1 VGGVLIVARRDL
13 AKAIALTMGNVM
25 KNKPLAFVLG
35 FALAASSCVAFGA
48 ESDASTK
55 QAAAKIAVNLCSS
68 CHGPGGN
75 SISPTFPKLAGQQKL
90 YVAAQLRALKGKTR
104 ADPEAHDYM
113 WGIAGTIDDSMIE
126 PLAEYYASQPPAPG
140 KPGDPKLVAEGKRF
154 FESGDDARKIQACAI
169 CHAAD
174 AQGQAIF
181 PRLAGQHAAYIV
193 RQLQVIQSNL
203 RQAPIMHGI
212 VTELKPDEM
221 KALAE
226 FLQSK

>member
-1 VGGVLIVARRDL
+1 MN
-13 AKAIALTMGNVM
+13 KCIATT
-25 KNKPLAFVLG
+25 LG
-35 FALAASSCVAFGA
+35 LALALSVSAAFAA
-48 ESDASTK
+48 ESSEAVTK
-55 QAAAKIAVNLCSS
+55 AATKVATELCSS
-68 CHGPGGN
+68 CHGPRGN

-90 YVAAQLRALKGKTR
+90 YIAAQLRALKGKTR

-113 WGIAGTIDDSMIE
+113 WGIAGSIDDSLID
-126 PLAEYYASQPPAPG
+126 PLAEYYASQPPASG
-140 KPGDPKLVAEGKRF
+140 RPGDPKLVAEGKRF
-154 FESGDDARKIQACAI
+154 YESGDSARHIQACAI

-181 PRLAGQHAAYIV
+181 PRLAGQHAAYIL
-193 RQLQVIQSNL
+193 RQLQVIQNNL

>member
-1 VGGVLIVARRDL
+1 MNRNIAAIIGATLAWGVSATQAAEAPD
-13 AKAIALTMGNVM
+13 AI
-25 KNKPLAFVLG
+25 NK
-35 FALAASSCVAFGA
+35 
-48 ESDASTK
+48 
-55 QAAAKIAVNLCSS
+55 AAAKVAVELCSS

-90 YVAAQLRALKGKTR
+90 YTAAQLRALKNKTR
-104 ADPEAHDYM
+104 GDPEAHDYM
-113 WGIAGTIDDSMIE
+113 WGIAGTIDDTLIE

-154 FESGDDARKIQACAI
+154 YENGDSARHIQACAT

-193 RQLQVIQSNL
+193 RQLQVIQNNL
-203 RQAPIMHGI
+203 RKAPVMHGI

>member
-1 VGGVLIVARRDL
+1 MNRNIAAIIVATL
-13 AKAIALTMGNVM
+13 ACGVS
-25 KNKPLAFVLG
+25 VVY
-35 FALAASSCVAFGA
+35 AAEA
-48 ESDASTK
+48 SDAINKS
-55 QAAAKIAVNLCSS
+55 AVRVAVDLCSS

-104 ADPEAHDYM
+104 ADPDAHDYM
-113 WGIAGTIDDSMIE
+113 WGIAGTIDDTLID

-140 KPGDPKLVAEGKRF
+140 KPGDPKLVADGKRF
-154 FESGDDARKIQACAI
+154 YESGDSTRNIQACAT

-193 RQLQVIQSNL
+193 RQLQVIQNNL
-203 RQAPIMHGI
+203 RQAPVMHGI
-212 VTELKPDEM
+212 VTELKPAEM